1 MTYFHEEQKPS
12 PDHFAV
18 PVLLRAYDVSEDAG
32 VLVEIDGGSRLMI
45 GSQRPKELENAI
57 ARAKQ
62 ELEGWFG

>member
-1 MTYFHEEQKPS
+1 VTYFHEEQKPS
-12 PDHFAV
+12 PDHLAV
-18 PVLLRAYDVSEDAG
+18 PVLLRAYDVSEDEG
-32 VLVEIDGGSRLMI
+32 VLVEMDGGSRLMI